1 METLASSAIGYLL
14 EQFSASIS
22 KLAEIAVK
30 HRDAINFNVEAINSN
45 VDAINELEE
54 RADYASANINKH
66 ASEIFTLESRVRDL
80 EAYIAELGLKFK
92 FEQEASTKTKISFP
106 KFEPQSRYSSD
117 DSDDSEDSDTSEFD
131 GDGVDEYFCMC
142 DECVAERSKQK
153 AADERS
159 TMADGR
165 LTGSPELLDAIR
177 KMMANAPKDLDLGT
191 LRASFGDTS
200 FVIDGCDCAFCKAAR
215 AAGR

>member
-1 METLASSAIGYLL
+1 METLAFRAIDYLL
-14 EQFSASIS
+14 EQFSASIL
-22 KLAEIAVK
+22 KLTEIDLK
-30 HRDAINFNVEAINSN
+30 HRDAINSN
-45 VDAINELEE
+45 VDAINELNE
-54 RADYASANINKH
+54 RADYASVNIGKH
-66 ASEIFTLESRVRDL
+66 ASEIFTLESRVHDL
-80 EAYIAELGLKFK
+80 EAYIAELSSKFK
-92 FEQEASTKTKISFP
+92 FEQEVSTKTKIGFP
-106 KFEPQSRYSSD
+106 KFEPKQRYNFD
-117 DSDDSEDSDTSEFD
+117 DLDDSDTSEIE
-131 GDGVDEYFCMC
+131 GDYGDDNYLCMC

-165 LTGSPELLDAIR
+165 FTGSPELLDAIR